1 MGGDDTSSVADRWC
15 GSFHIVIPA
24 QAGIQTWLTDV
35 RTLRLDS
42 RFRGNDD
49 VGHAGMTMRKE
60 AGMTV
65 GRAGR
70 DVQSEPSP
78 HALVLVAS
86 PSTTLRVVPLP
97 RKRER
102 SADCGLL
109 VRGG

>member
-1 MGGDDTSSVADRWC
+1 
-15 GSFHIVIPA
+15 
-24 QAGIQTWLTDV
+24 
-35 RTLRLDS
+35 
-42 RFRGNDD
+42 
-49 VGHAGMTMRKE
+49 
-60 AGMTV
+60 MTV